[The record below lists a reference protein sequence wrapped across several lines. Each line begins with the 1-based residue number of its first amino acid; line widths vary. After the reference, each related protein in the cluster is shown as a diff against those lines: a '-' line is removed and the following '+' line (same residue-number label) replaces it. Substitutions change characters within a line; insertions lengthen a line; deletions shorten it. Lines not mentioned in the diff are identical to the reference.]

1 MNSDNSPKK
10 KHRVN
15 WIKIN
20 ILKKTASL

>member
-1 MNSDNSPKK
+1 MNSDNSPK